1 MKQSGYTR
9 PLTGFLLLSALCMA
23 WIWLEPEIR
32 YLVWDY
38 TAKTFD
44 VLSRRLFLFADYL
57 CYGLL
62 LAGRSQLNRRL
73 SASLWW
79 INGLCLIG
87 ALALYFMQFDENVYP
102 FLPLAL
108 AAQCLVDSIAALR
121 RRRLTPYTNPSRDFR
136 EGFRLQCCHLA
147 VVETPGVPF
156 ETEPALC
163 RQSFRPAGQ
172 PPIPDAG
179 LALPQRPPEEFCQP
193 DGLPSLRQPGE

>member
-23 WIWLEPEIR
+23 EIR

-121 RRRLTPYTNPSRDFR
+121 RRRS
-136 EGFRLQCCHLA
+136 
-147 VVETPGVPF
+147 
-156 ETEPALC
+156 
-163 RQSFRPAGQ
+163 
-172 PPIPDAG
+172 
-179 LALPQRPPEEFCQP
+179 
-193 DGLPSLRQPGE
+193 

>member
-62 LAGRSQLNRRL
+62 LARPTEPP
-73 SASLWW
+73 AP
-79 INGLCLIG
+79 C
-87 ALALYFMQFDENVYP
+87 
-102 FLPLAL
+102 LPL
-108 AAQCLVDSIAALR
+108 VDKR
-121 RRRLTPYTNPSRDFR
+121 
-136 EGFRLQCCHLA
+136 
-147 VVETPGVPF
+147 
-156 ETEPALC
+156 
-163 RQSFRPAGQ
+163 
-172 PPIPDAG
+172 
-179 LALPQRPPEEFCQP
+179 ALPGRGTGSVFHAV
-193 DGLPSLRQPGE
+193 

>member
-73 SASLWW
+73 PASLWW

-87 ALALYFMQFDENVYP
+87 ALA
-102 FLPLAL
+102 
-108 AAQCLVDSIAALR
+108 AQCLVDSIAALHR
-121 RRRLTPYTNPSRDFR
+121 RRN
-136 EGFRLQCCHLA
+136 
-147 VVETPGVPF
+147 
-156 ETEPALC
+156 
-163 RQSFRPAGQ
+163 
-172 PPIPDAG
+172 
-179 LALPQRPPEEFCQP
+179 
-193 DGLPSLRQPGE
+193 

>member
-1 MKQSGYTR
+1 MKQPGYTR

-44 VLSRRLFLFADYL
+44 ALSRRLFLFADYL

-73 SASLWW
+73 PASLWW

-102 FLPLAL
+102 LPPAG
-108 AAQCLVDSIAALR
+108 AGCPVPGGQHR
-121 RRRLTPYTNPSRDFR
+121 RPPPPEELTPYTNPSRDFR
-136 EGFRLQCCHLA
+136 EGFRL
-147 VVETPGVPF
+147 
-156 ETEPALC
+156 
-163 RQSFRPAGQ
+163 
-172 PPIPDAG
+172 
-179 LALPQRPPEEFCQP
+179 
-193 DGLPSLRQPGE
+193 

>member
-44 VLSRRLFLFADYL
+44 VLS
-57 CYGLL
+57 
-62 LAGRSQLNRRL
+62 RRL

-121 RRRLTPYTNPSRDFR
+121 RRRS
-136 EGFRLQCCHLA
+136 
-147 VVETPGVPF
+147 
-156 ETEPALC
+156 
-163 RQSFRPAGQ
+163 
-172 PPIPDAG
+172 
-179 LALPQRPPEEFCQP
+179 
-193 DGLPSLRQPGE
+193 

>member
-9 PLTGFLLLSALCMA
+9 PLTGFLLLSALCMV

-73 SASLWW
+73 SA
-79 INGLCLIG
+79 
-87 ALALYFMQFDENVYP
+87 P
-102 FLPLAL
+102 P
-108 AAQCLVDSIAALR
+108 LVDKR
-121 RRRLTPYTNPSRDFR
+121 
-136 EGFRLQCCHLA
+136 
-147 VVETPGVPF
+147 
-156 ETEPALC
+156 
-163 RQSFRPAGQ
+163 
-172 PPIPDAG
+172 
-179 LALPQRPPEEFCQP
+179 ALPDRGTGSVFHAV
-193 DGLPSLRQPGE
+193 

>member
-73 SASLWW
+73 PASLWW

-87 ALALYFMQFDENVYP
+87 ALALYFMQFDENAYP

-121 RRRLTPYTNPSRDFR
+121 RRRS
-136 EGFRLQCCHLA
+136 
-147 VVETPGVPF
+147 
-156 ETEPALC
+156 
-163 RQSFRPAGQ
+163 
-172 PPIPDAG
+172 
-179 LALPQRPPEEFCQP
+179 
-193 DGLPSLRQPGE
+193 

>member
-73 SASLWW
+73 PASLWW

-87 ALALYFMQFDENVYP
+87 ALALYFMQFEENVYP

-108 AAQCLVDSIAALR
+108 AAQCLVDSTPPSAAGGADPHTQ
-121 RRRLTPYTNPSRDFR
+121 TPPGISGR
-136 EGFRLQCCHLA
+136 GFVYNA
-147 VVETPGVPF
+147 VTW
-156 ETEPALC
+156 L
-163 RQSFRPAGQ
+163 
-172 PPIPDAG
+172 
-179 LALPQRPPEEFCQP
+179 L
-193 DGLPSLRQPGE
+193 

>member
-44 VLSRRLFLFADYL
+44 VLSRRLFLFGDYL

-62 LAGRSQLNRRL
+62 LAGRGQLNRRL

-87 ALALYFMQFDENVYP
+87 ALALYFMQFDEK
-102 FLPLAL
+102 LM
-108 AAQCLVDSIAALR
+108 LR
-121 RRRLTPYTNPSRDFR
+121 RYHKFQKN
-136 EGFRLQCCHLA
+136 A
-147 VVETPGVPF
+147 
-156 ETEPALC
+156 AI
-163 RQSFRPAGQ
+163 SFINIGIGRK
-172 PPIPDAG
+172 
-179 LALPQRPPEEFCQP
+179 
-193 DGLPSLRQPGE
+193 SLKNECFH